1 MRSILFTLVSICA
14 FLDSSAQNVIRGP
27 YMQTQTSDGIII
39 KWRTDVSTST
49 KVWYGDSPFN
59 LTSEAVIN
67 NNVNDHTLALTGLN
81 PYTKYYYAVGN
92 MNGILAGA
100 DSSHYFIT
108 APLPYT
114 EQNIRVWAT
123 GDFGKGNQCQI
134 DTKVSFQDYTQAQNI
149 DPDIW
154 LWLGDNAYDDGKDN
168 EYQSKVFDLPG
179 YSDIFSWMPFFPSPG
194 NHDYNSI
201 WSSNGVLGIP
211 YTLTSISDHNGAY
224 YDIVDVPEYAEAGG
238 FPSTHEVFYSYDYG
252 NTHFLS
258 LNSEVFA
265 VGSDNVLD
273 QMKEW
278 IDDDLAQNDKDWTIA
293 YWHQPPY
300 SKGSHDSDDFYELVM
315 AMMREEVVP
324 LLESYDID
332 MIICGHSHVY
342 ERSYLIHGHYGLSN
356 SLLPSMILDN
366 SNGNRA
372 QGNAY
377 VKDPSSPNPQGTV
390 YAVVGNAGSSHDT
403 IFGNHPVMASSYT
416 GSGNCGSLI
425 LDIYKNELRGRH
437 LTINGALV
445 DDFSIVKQNMS
456 ISIGND
462 TIICENDTITLEANI
477 TKGSDSLIYTWMPGN
492 LSGSSIQVSPS
503 TNTTYTLQIEDLISG
518 QIETAT
524 KLVEVSQL
532 PANVVIEE
540 SNGVLSVPS
549 GFSYTWYRNGQQ
561 IPASSATYTPS
572 LQGTYEVLLSN
583 SQGCQLPSDEFYF
596 YDLAINIIADK
607 TSICEGDSVILFL
620 SVNGGSDTID
630 IDWVNITAPLNS
642 FYYTPTA
649 SETIIAEGND
659 YLTGEYERDTLEIT
673 VNTPPVGLQLSIN
686 NGNIICFDDPN
697 WSYKWYVNN
706 TTILGQTESSITPTQ
721 DGTYVAEV
729 TDENG
734 CKALSDGLNYT
745 TTGINTG
752 EQKVDLLIIPN
763 PNSGS
768 FTIKTNE
775 EILRLSVYDYQ
786 GKLVYEEVSNTEA
799 VSLQNLAFG
808 AYILEVETSEKIYN
822 KVFYVE

>member
-1 MRSILFTLVSICA
+1 
-14 FLDSSAQNVIRGP
+14 
-27 YMQTQTSDGIII
+27 
-39 KWRTDVSTST
+39 
-49 KVWYGDSPFN
+49 
-59 LTSEAVIN
+59 
-67 NNVNDHTLALTGLN
+67 
-81 PYTKYYYAVGN
+81 
-92 MNGILAGA
+92 
-100 DSSHYFIT
+100 
-108 APLPYT
+108 
-114 EQNIRVWAT
+114 
-123 GDFGKGNQCQI
+123 
-134 DTKVSFQDYTQAQNI
+134 
-149 DPDIW
+149 
-154 LWLGDNAYDDGKDN
+154 
-168 EYQSKVFDLPG
+168 
-179 YSDIFSWMPFFPSPG
+179 
-194 NHDYNSI
+194 
-201 WSSNGVLGIP
+201 
-211 YTLTSISDHNGAY
+211 
-224 YDIVDVPEYAEAGG
+224 
-238 FPSTHEVFYSYDYG
+238 
-252 NTHFLS
+252 
-258 LNSEVFA
+258 
-265 VGSDNVLD
+265 
-273 QMKEW
+273 
-278 IDDDLAQNDKDWTIA
+278 
-293 YWHQPPY
+293 
-300 SKGSHDSDDFYELVM
+300 
-315 AMMREEVVP
+315 
-324 LLESYDID
+324 
-332 MIICGHSHVY
+332 
-342 ERSYLIHGHYGLSN
+342 
-356 SLLPSMILDN
+356 
-366 SNGNRA
+366 
-372 QGNAY
+372 